1 MPSPSYFSILTADVR
16 YDTGLSD
23 FAKLLYSDITALCNK
38 KGYCDATNDYF
49 ATQFGKSKRTIS
61 ATVGALADAGYIC
74 IEVERDASNAVIA
87 RKIWVQ
93 ANARAAAEKAAAQIS
108 VQPTETKP
116 AAQPVQ
122 ERKEEPAPVQEQPAV
137 QQQPVP
143 AWEEPPAAHDEVPA
157 AEEPAPVAEEPAPV
171 AEEPE
176 EAAPVLPSVQEPE
189 EEPCDEEEPEEEQE
203 PQDMEG
209 MITLRRN
216 ETLPY
221 PEAYEALSSIEKSCV
236 DDILAYAES
245 KEGAKKV
252 VNDKSA
258 SVYYGKKLLVRILLR
273 RDKITARL
281 TVQNN
286 EFIAYTD
293 KEGLNIKA
301 KPVDVRV
308 DTPETI
314 EHIKNIINITYND
327 FYEERARREEEKRE
341 ARREARRL
349 KREAEKKAAEEAAA
363 AQPSAD
369 RQAEAE

>member
-1 MPSPSYFSILTADVR
+1 MTE
-16 YDTGLSD
+16 
-23 FAKLLYSDITALCNK
+23 ALFIVCVVLI
-38 KGYCDATNDYF
+38 C
-49 ATQFGKSKRTIS
+49 
-61 ATVGALADAGYIC
+61 VVALALAVWLIVTLVKGNRKDDAGRVVVVDDTAY
-74 IEVERDASNAVIA
+74 VLVRVGDKAAVA
-87 RKIWVQ
+87 Q
-93 ANARAAAEKAAAQIS
+93 AAAE
-108 VQPTETKP
+108 P
-116 AAQPVQ
+116 ASA
-122 ERKEEPAPVQEQPAV
+122 
-137 QQQPVP
+137 
-143 AWEEPPAAHDEVPA
+143 
-157 AEEPAPVAEEPAPV
+157 EPAPVAQ
-171 AEEPE
+171 EPE
-176 EAAPVLPSVQEPE
+176 EETAPVLPSVQESE
-189 EEPCDEEEPEEEQE
+189 EEPCDEESEEEQE

-369 RQAEAE
+369 QQAEAE

>member
-1 MPSPSYFSILTADVR
+1 MTE
-16 YDTGLSD
+16 
-23 FAKLLYSDITALCNK
+23 ALFIVCVVLI
-38 KGYCDATNDYF
+38 C
-49 ATQFGKSKRTIS
+49 
-61 ATVGALADAGYIC
+61 VVALALAVWLIVTLVKGNRKDDAGRVVVVDDTAY
-74 IEVERDASNAVIA
+74 VLVRVGDKAAVA
-87 RKIWVQ
+87 Q
-93 ANARAAAEKAAAQIS
+93 AAAE
-108 VQPTETKP
+108 
-116 AAQPVQ
+116 
-122 ERKEEPAPVQEQPAV
+122 PAPA
-137 QQQPVP
+137 
-143 AWEEPPAAHDEVPA
+143 
-157 AEEPAPVAEEPAPV
+157 EPAPV

-176 EAAPVLPSVQEPE
+176 EETAPVEPSVQEPE

-203 PQDMEG
+203 PQDVEG

-221 PEAYEALSSIEKSCV
+221 PEAYEALSPIEKSCV

-369 RQAEAE
+369 QQAEAE

>member
-1 MPSPSYFSILTADVR
+1 MTE
-16 YDTGLSD
+16 
-23 FAKLLYSDITALCNK
+23 ALFIVCVVLI
-38 KGYCDATNDYF
+38 C
-49 ATQFGKSKRTIS
+49 
-61 ATVGALADAGYIC
+61 VVALALAVWLIVTLVKGNRKDDAGRVVVVDDTAY
-74 IEVERDASNAVIA
+74 VLVRVGDKAAVA
-87 RKIWVQ
+87 Q
-93 ANARAAAEKAAAQIS
+93 AAA
-108 VQPTETKP
+108 KP
-116 AAQPVQ
+116 ASA
-122 ERKEEPAPVQEQPAV
+122 
-137 QQQPVP
+137 
-143 AWEEPPAAHDEVPA
+143 
-157 AEEPAPVAEEPAPV
+157 EPAPVAQ
-171 AEEPE
+171 EPE
-176 EAAPVLPSVQEPE
+176 EETAPVEPSVQESE
-189 EEPCDEEEPEEEQE
+189 EEPCDEESEEEQE
-203 PQDMEG
+203 PQDVEG

>member
-1 MPSPSYFSILTADVR
+1 MTE
-16 YDTGLSD
+16 
-23 FAKLLYSDITALCNK
+23 ALFIVCVVLI
-38 KGYCDATNDYF
+38 C
-49 ATQFGKSKRTIS
+49 
-61 ATVGALADAGYIC
+61 VVALALAVWLIVTLVKGNRKDDAGRVVVVDDTAY
-74 IEVERDASNAVIA
+74 VLVRVGDKAAVA
-87 RKIWVQ
+87 Q
-93 ANARAAAEKAAAQIS
+93 AAAE
-108 VQPTETKP
+108 P
-116 AAQPVQ
+116 ASA
-122 ERKEEPAPVQEQPAV
+122 
-137 QQQPVP
+137 
-143 AWEEPPAAHDEVPA
+143 
-157 AEEPAPVAEEPAPV
+157 EPAPV

-176 EAAPVLPSVQEPE
+176 EEPAPVEPSVQESE
-189 EEPCDEEEPEEEQE
+189 EEPCDEESEEEQE

-369 RQAEAE
+369 QQAEAE

>member
-1 MPSPSYFSILTADVR
+1 MTE
-16 YDTGLSD
+16 
-23 FAKLLYSDITALCNK
+23 ALFIVCVVLI
-38 KGYCDATNDYF
+38 C
-49 ATQFGKSKRTIS
+49 
-61 ATVGALADAGYIC
+61 VVALALAVWLIVTLVKGNRKDDAGRVVVVDDTAY
-74 IEVERDASNAVIA
+74 VLVRVGDKAAVA
-87 RKIWVQ
+87 Q
-93 ANARAAAEKAAAQIS
+93 AAAE
-108 VQPTETKP
+108 P
-116 AAQPVQ
+116 ASA
-122 ERKEEPAPVQEQPAV
+122 
-137 QQQPVP
+137 
-143 AWEEPPAAHDEVPA
+143 
-157 AEEPAPVAEEPAPV
+157 EPAPVAQ
-171 AEEPE
+171 EPE
-176 EAAPVLPSVQEPE
+176 EETAPVEPSVQESE
-189 EEPCDEEEPEEEQE
+189 EEPCDEESEEEQE

-349 KREAEKKAAEEAAA
+349 KREAEKRAAEEAAA

-369 RQAEAE
+369 QQAETE

>member
-1 MPSPSYFSILTADVR
+1 MTE
-16 YDTGLSD
+16 
-23 FAKLLYSDITALCNK
+23 ALFIVCVVLI
-38 KGYCDATNDYF
+38 C
-49 ATQFGKSKRTIS
+49 
-61 ATVGALADAGYIC
+61 VVALALAVWLIVTLVKGNRKDDAGRVVVVDDTAY
-74 IEVERDASNAVIA
+74 VLVRVGDKAAVA
-87 RKIWVQ
+87 Q
-93 ANARAAAEKAAAQIS
+93 AAAE
-108 VQPTETKP
+108 
-116 AAQPVQ
+116 
-122 ERKEEPAPVQEQPAV
+122 PAPA
-137 QQQPVP
+137 
-143 AWEEPPAAHDEVPA
+143 
-157 AEEPAPVAEEPAPV
+157 EPAPV

-176 EAAPVLPSVQEPE
+176 EETAPVEPSVQESE
-189 EEPCDEEEPEEEQE
+189 EEPCDEESEEEQE

-349 KREAEKKAAEEAAA
+349 KREAEKRAAEEAAA
-363 AQPSAD
+363 AQSSAD
-369 RQAEAE
+369 QQAETK

>member
-1 MPSPSYFSILTADVR
+1 MTE
-16 YDTGLSD
+16 
-23 FAKLLYSDITALCNK
+23 ALFIVCVVLI
-38 KGYCDATNDYF
+38 C
-49 ATQFGKSKRTIS
+49 
-61 ATVGALADAGYIC
+61 VVALALAVWLIVTLVKGNRKDDAGRVVVVDDTAY
-74 IEVERDASNAVIA
+74 VLVRVGDKAAVA
-87 RKIWVQ
+87 Q
-93 ANARAAAEKAAAQIS
+93 AAAE
-108 VQPTETKP
+108 
-116 AAQPVQ
+116 
-122 ERKEEPAPVQEQPAV
+122 PAPA
-137 QQQPVP
+137 
-143 AWEEPPAAHDEVPA
+143 
-157 AEEPAPVAEEPAPV
+157 EPAPVAQ
-171 AEEPE
+171 EPE
-176 EAAPVLPSVQEPE
+176 EETAPVLPSVQESE
-189 EEPCDEEEPEEEQE
+189 EESCDEESEEEQE
-203 PQDMEG
+203 PQDVEG

>member
-1 MPSPSYFSILTADVR
+1 MTE
-16 YDTGLSD
+16 
-23 FAKLLYSDITALCNK
+23 ALFIVCVVLI
-38 KGYCDATNDYF
+38 C
-49 ATQFGKSKRTIS
+49 
-61 ATVGALADAGYIC
+61 VVALALAVWLIVTLVKGNRKDDAGRVVVVDDTAY
-74 IEVERDASNAVIA
+74 VLVRVGDKAAVA
-87 RKIWVQ
+87 Q
-93 ANARAAAEKAAAQIS
+93 AAAE
-108 VQPTETKP
+108 
-116 AAQPVQ
+116 
-122 ERKEEPAPVQEQPAV
+122 PAPA
-137 QQQPVP
+137 
-143 AWEEPPAAHDEVPA
+143 
-157 AEEPAPVAEEPAPV
+157 EPAPVAQ
-171 AEEPE
+171 EPE
-176 EAAPVLPSVQEPE
+176 EETAPVEPSVQEPE
-189 EEPCDEEEPEEEQE
+189 EEPCDEESEEEQE
-203 PQDMEG
+203 PQDVEG

-349 KREAEKKAAEEAAA
+349 KREAEKRAAEEAAA
-363 AQPSAD
+363 AQSSAD
-369 RQAEAE
+369 QQAETK

>member
-1 MPSPSYFSILTADVR
+1 MTE
-16 YDTGLSD
+16 
-23 FAKLLYSDITALCNK
+23 ALFIVCVVLI
-38 KGYCDATNDYF
+38 C
-49 ATQFGKSKRTIS
+49 
-61 ATVGALADAGYIC
+61 VVALALAVWLIVTLVKGNRKDDAGRVVVVDDTAY
-74 IEVERDASNAVIA
+74 VLVRVGDKAAVA
-87 RKIWVQ
+87 Q
-93 ANARAAAEKAAAQIS
+93 AAAE
-108 VQPTETKP
+108 
-116 AAQPVQ
+116 
-122 ERKEEPAPVQEQPAV
+122 PAPA
-137 QQQPVP
+137 
-143 AWEEPPAAHDEVPA
+143 
-157 AEEPAPVAEEPAPV
+157 EPAPVAQ
-171 AEEPE
+171 EPE
-176 EAAPVLPSVQEPE
+176 EETAPVEPSVQEPE
-189 EEPCDEEEPEEEQE
+189 EESCDEESEEEQE
-203 PQDMEG
+203 PQDVEG

>member
-1 MPSPSYFSILTADVR
+1 MTE
-16 YDTGLSD
+16 
-23 FAKLLYSDITALCNK
+23 ALFIVCVVLI
-38 KGYCDATNDYF
+38 C
-49 ATQFGKSKRTIS
+49 
-61 ATVGALADAGYIC
+61 VVALALAVWLIVTLVKGNRKDDAGRVVVVDDTAY
-74 IEVERDASNAVIA
+74 VLVRVGDKAAVA
-87 RKIWVQ
+87 Q
-93 ANARAAAEKAAAQIS
+93 AAAE
-108 VQPTETKP
+108 
-116 AAQPVQ
+116 
-122 ERKEEPAPVQEQPAV
+122 PAPA
-137 QQQPVP
+137 
-143 AWEEPPAAHDEVPA
+143 
-157 AEEPAPVAEEPAPV
+157 EPAPVAQ
-171 AEEPE
+171 EPE
-176 EAAPVLPSVQEPE
+176 EETAPVEPSVQESE
-189 EEPCDEEEPEEEQE
+189 EEPCDEESEEEQE

-369 RQAEAE
+369 QQAETK

>member
-1 MPSPSYFSILTADVR
+1 MTE
-16 YDTGLSD
+16 
-23 FAKLLYSDITALCNK
+23 ALFIVCVVLI
-38 KGYCDATNDYF
+38 C
-49 ATQFGKSKRTIS
+49 
-61 ATVGALADAGYIC
+61 VVALALAVWLIVTLVKGNRKDDAGRVVVVDDTAY
-74 IEVERDASNAVIA
+74 VLVRVGDKAAVA
-87 RKIWVQ
+87 Q
-93 ANARAAAEKAAAQIS
+93 AAAE
-108 VQPTETKP
+108 
-116 AAQPVQ
+116 
-122 ERKEEPAPVQEQPAV
+122 PAPA
-137 QQQPVP
+137 
-143 AWEEPPAAHDEVPA
+143 
-157 AEEPAPVAEEPAPV
+157 EPAPVAQ
-171 AEEPE
+171 EPE
-176 EAAPVLPSVQEPE
+176 EAAPVLPSAQESE
-189 EEPCDEEEPEEEQE
+189 EESCDEEEPEEEQE
-203 PQDMEG
+203 PQDVEG

-221 PEAYEALSSIEKSCV
+221 PEAYEALSPIEKSCV

-369 RQAEAE
+369 QQAEAE

>member
-1 MPSPSYFSILTADVR
+1 MTE
-16 YDTGLSD
+16 
-23 FAKLLYSDITALCNK
+23 ALFIVCVVLI
-38 KGYCDATNDYF
+38 C
-49 ATQFGKSKRTIS
+49 
-61 ATVGALADAGYIC
+61 VVALALAVWLIVTLVKGNRKDDAGRVVVVDDTAY
-74 IEVERDASNAVIA
+74 VLVRVGDKAAVA
-87 RKIWVQ
+87 Q
-93 ANARAAAEKAAAQIS
+93 AAA
-108 VQPTETKP
+108 KP
-116 AAQPVQ
+116 ASA
-122 ERKEEPAPVQEQPAV
+122 
-137 QQQPVP
+137 
-143 AWEEPPAAHDEVPA
+143 
-157 AEEPAPVAEEPAPV
+157 EPAPVAQ
-171 AEEPE
+171 EPE
-176 EAAPVLPSVQEPE
+176 EETAPVEPSVQESE
-189 EEPCDEEEPEEEQE
+189 EEPCDEESEEEQE
-203 PQDMEG
+203 PQDVEG

-363 AQPSAD
+363 AQSSAD
-369 RQAEAE
+369 QQAEAE

>member
-1 MPSPSYFSILTADVR
+1 MTE
-16 YDTGLSD
+16 
-23 FAKLLYSDITALCNK
+23 ALFIVCVVLI
-38 KGYCDATNDYF
+38 C
-49 ATQFGKSKRTIS
+49 
-61 ATVGALADAGYIC
+61 VVALALAVWLIVTLVKGNRKDDAGRVVVVDDTAY
-74 IEVERDASNAVIA
+74 VLVRVGDKAAVA
-87 RKIWVQ
+87 Q
-93 ANARAAAEKAAAQIS
+93 AAAE
-108 VQPTETKP
+108 
-116 AAQPVQ
+116 
-122 ERKEEPAPVQEQPAV
+122 PAPA
-137 QQQPVP
+137 
-143 AWEEPPAAHDEVPA
+143 
-157 AEEPAPVAEEPAPV
+157 EPAPVAQ
-171 AEEPE
+171 EPE
-176 EAAPVLPSVQEPE
+176 EETAPVEPSVQEPE
-189 EEPCDEEEPEEEQE
+189 EESCDEESEEEQE
-203 PQDMEG
+203 PQDVEG

-369 RQAEAE
+369 QQAEAE

>member
-1 MPSPSYFSILTADVR
+1 MTE
-16 YDTGLSD
+16 
-23 FAKLLYSDITALCNK
+23 ALFIVCVVLI
-38 KGYCDATNDYF
+38 C
-49 ATQFGKSKRTIS
+49 
-61 ATVGALADAGYIC
+61 VVALALAVWLIVTLVKGNRKDDAGRVVVVDDTAY
-74 IEVERDASNAVIA
+74 VLVRVGDKAAVA
-87 RKIWVQ
+87 Q
-93 ANARAAAEKAAAQIS
+93 AAAE
-108 VQPTETKP
+108 
-116 AAQPVQ
+116 
-122 ERKEEPAPVQEQPAV
+122 PAPA
-137 QQQPVP
+137 
-143 AWEEPPAAHDEVPA
+143 
-157 AEEPAPVAEEPAPV
+157 EPAPVAQESEETAPV
-171 AEEPE
+171 E
-176 EAAPVLPSVQEPE
+176 PSVQESE
-189 EEPCDEEEPEEEQE
+189 EESCDEEEPEEEQE
-203 PQDMEG
+203 PQDVEG

-221 PEAYEALSSIEKSCV
+221 PEAYEALSPIEKSCV

-369 RQAEAE
+369 QQAEAE

>member
-1 MPSPSYFSILTADVR
+1 MTE
-16 YDTGLSD
+16 
-23 FAKLLYSDITALCNK
+23 ALFIVCVVLI
-38 KGYCDATNDYF
+38 C
-49 ATQFGKSKRTIS
+49 
-61 ATVGALADAGYIC
+61 VVALALAVWLIVTLVKGNRKDDAGRVVVVDDTAY
-74 IEVERDASNAVIA
+74 VLVRVGDKAAVA
-87 RKIWVQ
+87 Q
-93 ANARAAAEKAAAQIS
+93 AAAE
-108 VQPTETKP
+108 
-116 AAQPVQ
+116 
-122 ERKEEPAPVQEQPAV
+122 PAPA
-137 QQQPVP
+137 
-143 AWEEPPAAHDEVPA
+143 
-157 AEEPAPVAEEPAPV
+157 EPAPVAQ
-171 AEEPE
+171 EPE
-176 EAAPVLPSVQEPE
+176 EETAPVEPSVQESE
-189 EEPCDEEEPEEEQE
+189 EEPCDEESEEEQE
-203 PQDMEG
+203 PQDVEG

-369 RQAEAE
+369 QQAEAE

>member
-1 MPSPSYFSILTADVR
+1 MTE
-16 YDTGLSD
+16 
-23 FAKLLYSDITALCNK
+23 ALFIVCVVLI
-38 KGYCDATNDYF
+38 C
-49 ATQFGKSKRTIS
+49 
-61 ATVGALADAGYIC
+61 VVALALAVWLIVTLVKGNRKDDAGRVVVVDDTAY
-74 IEVERDASNAVIA
+74 VLVRVGDKAAVA
-87 RKIWVQ
+87 Q
-93 ANARAAAEKAAAQIS
+93 AAAE
-108 VQPTETKP
+108 P
-116 AAQPVQ
+116 ASA
-122 ERKEEPAPVQEQPAV
+122 
-137 QQQPVP
+137 
-143 AWEEPPAAHDEVPA
+143 
-157 AEEPAPVAEEPAPV
+157 EPAPVAQ
-171 AEEPE
+171 EPE
-176 EAAPVLPSVQEPE
+176 EETAPVEPSVQESE
-189 EEPCDEEEPEEEQE
+189 EEPCDEESEEEQE

-369 RQAEAE
+369 QQAEAE

>member
-1 MPSPSYFSILTADVR
+1 MTE
-16 YDTGLSD
+16 
-23 FAKLLYSDITALCNK
+23 ALFIVCVVLI
-38 KGYCDATNDYF
+38 C
-49 ATQFGKSKRTIS
+49 
-61 ATVGALADAGYIC
+61 VVALALAVWLIVTLVKGNRKDDAGRVVVVDDTAY
-74 IEVERDASNAVIA
+74 VLVRVGDKAAVA
-87 RKIWVQ
+87 Q
-93 ANARAAAEKAAAQIS
+93 AAAE
-108 VQPTETKP
+108 P
-116 AAQPVQ
+116 ASA
-122 ERKEEPAPVQEQPAV
+122 
-137 QQQPVP
+137 
-143 AWEEPPAAHDEVPA
+143 
-157 AEEPAPVAEEPAPV
+157 EPAPV

-176 EAAPVLPSVQEPE
+176 EETAPVEPSVQEPE
-189 EEPCDEEEPEEEQE
+189 EESCDEEEPEEEQE
-203 PQDMEG
+203 PQDVEG

>member
-1 MPSPSYFSILTADVR
+1 MTE
-16 YDTGLSD
+16 
-23 FAKLLYSDITALCNK
+23 ALFIVCVVLI
-38 KGYCDATNDYF
+38 C
-49 ATQFGKSKRTIS
+49 
-61 ATVGALADAGYIC
+61 VVALALAVWLIVTLVKGNRKDDAGRVVVVDDTAY
-74 IEVERDASNAVIA
+74 VLVRVGDKAAVA
-87 RKIWVQ
+87 Q
-93 ANARAAAEKAAAQIS
+93 AAAE
-108 VQPTETKP
+108 
-116 AAQPVQ
+116 
-122 ERKEEPAPVQEQPAV
+122 PAPA
-137 QQQPVP
+137 
-143 AWEEPPAAHDEVPA
+143 
-157 AEEPAPVAEEPAPV
+157 EPAPVAQ
-171 AEEPE
+171 EPE
-176 EAAPVLPSVQEPE
+176 ETAPVLPSAQESAE
-189 EEPCDEEEPEEEQE
+189 ESCDEESEEEQE
-203 PQDMEG
+203 PQDVEG

-245 KEGAKKV
+245 KEGVKKV

>member
-1 MPSPSYFSILTADVR
+1 MTE
-16 YDTGLSD
+16 
-23 FAKLLYSDITALCNK
+23 ALFIVCVVLI
-38 KGYCDATNDYF
+38 C
-49 ATQFGKSKRTIS
+49 
-61 ATVGALADAGYIC
+61 VVALALAVWLIVTLVKGNRKDDAGRVVVVDDTAY
-74 IEVERDASNAVIA
+74 VLVRVGDKAAVA
-87 RKIWVQ
+87 Q
-93 ANARAAAEKAAAQIS
+93 AAA
-108 VQPTETKP
+108 KP
-116 AAQPVQ
+116 ASA
-122 ERKEEPAPVQEQPAV
+122 
-137 QQQPVP
+137 
-143 AWEEPPAAHDEVPA
+143 
-157 AEEPAPVAEEPAPV
+157 EPAPVAQ
-171 AEEPE
+171 EPE
-176 EAAPVLPSVQEPE
+176 EETAPVEPSVQESE
-189 EEPCDEEEPEEEQE
+189 EEPCDEESEEEQE

-369 RQAEAE
+369 QQAEAE

>member
-1 MPSPSYFSILTADVR
+1 MTE
-16 YDTGLSD
+16 
-23 FAKLLYSDITALCNK
+23 ALFIVCVVLI
-38 KGYCDATNDYF
+38 C
-49 ATQFGKSKRTIS
+49 
-61 ATVGALADAGYIC
+61 VVALALAVWLIVTLVKGNRKDDAGRVVVVDDTAY
-74 IEVERDASNAVIA
+74 VLVRVGDKAAVA
-87 RKIWVQ
+87 Q
-93 ANARAAAEKAAAQIS
+93 AAAE
-108 VQPTETKP
+108 
-116 AAQPVQ
+116 
-122 ERKEEPAPVQEQPAV
+122 PAPA
-137 QQQPVP
+137 
-143 AWEEPPAAHDEVPA
+143 
-157 AEEPAPVAEEPAPV
+157 EPAPVAQ
-171 AEEPE
+171 EPE
-176 EAAPVLPSVQEPE
+176 EETAPVEPSVQESE
-189 EEPCDEEEPEEEQE
+189 EEPCDEESEEEQE
-203 PQDMEG
+203 PQDVEG

-363 AQPSAD
+363 AQSSAD
-369 RQAEAE
+369 QQAEAE

>member
-1 MPSPSYFSILTADVR
+1 MTE
-16 YDTGLSD
+16 
-23 FAKLLYSDITALCNK
+23 ALFIVCVVLI
-38 KGYCDATNDYF
+38 C
-49 ATQFGKSKRTIS
+49 
-61 ATVGALADAGYIC
+61 VVALALAVWLIVTLVKGNRKDDAGRVVVVDDTAY
-74 IEVERDASNAVIA
+74 VLVRVGDKAAVA
-87 RKIWVQ
+87 Q
-93 ANARAAAEKAAAQIS
+93 AAAE
-108 VQPTETKP
+108 
-116 AAQPVQ
+116 
-122 ERKEEPAPVQEQPAV
+122 PAPA
-137 QQQPVP
+137 
-143 AWEEPPAAHDEVPA
+143 
-157 AEEPAPVAEEPAPV
+157 EPAPVAQ
-171 AEEPE
+171 EPE
-176 EAAPVLPSVQEPE
+176 EETAPVEPSVQEPE
-189 EEPCDEEEPEEEQE
+189 EESCDEESEEEQE
-203 PQDMEG
+203 PQDVEG

-369 RQAEAE
+369 RQAETK

>member
-1 MPSPSYFSILTADVR
+1 MTE
-16 YDTGLSD
+16 
-23 FAKLLYSDITALCNK
+23 ALFIVCVVLI
-38 KGYCDATNDYF
+38 C
-49 ATQFGKSKRTIS
+49 
-61 ATVGALADAGYIC
+61 VVALALAVWLIVTLVKGNRKDDAGRVVVVDDTAY
-74 IEVERDASNAVIA
+74 VLVRVGDKAAVA
-87 RKIWVQ
+87 Q
-93 ANARAAAEKAAAQIS
+93 AAAE
-108 VQPTETKP
+108 
-116 AAQPVQ
+116 
-122 ERKEEPAPVQEQPAV
+122 PAPA
-137 QQQPVP
+137 
-143 AWEEPPAAHDEVPA
+143 
-157 AEEPAPVAEEPAPV
+157 EPAPVAEESEETAPV
-171 AEEPE
+171 Q
-176 EAAPVLPSVQEPE
+176 PSVQEPE
-189 EEPCDEEEPEEEQE
+189 EEPCDEEEAEEEQE
-203 PQDMEG
+203 PQDVEG

-369 RQAEAE
+369 QQAEAE

>member
-1 MPSPSYFSILTADVR
+1 MTE
-16 YDTGLSD
+16 
-23 FAKLLYSDITALCNK
+23 ALFIVCVVLI
-38 KGYCDATNDYF
+38 C
-49 ATQFGKSKRTIS
+49 
-61 ATVGALADAGYIC
+61 VVALALAVWLIVTLVKGNRKDDAGRVVVVDDTAY
-74 IEVERDASNAVIA
+74 VLVRVGDKAAVA
-87 RKIWVQ
+87 Q
-93 ANARAAAEKAAAQIS
+93 AAAE
-108 VQPTETKP
+108 
-116 AAQPVQ
+116 
-122 ERKEEPAPVQEQPAV
+122 PAPA
-137 QQQPVP
+137 
-143 AWEEPPAAHDEVPA
+143 
-157 AEEPAPVAEEPAPV
+157 EPAPV

-176 EAAPVLPSVQEPE
+176 EETAPVEPSVQESE
-189 EEPCDEEEPEEEQE
+189 EEPCDEESEEEQE
-203 PQDMEG
+203 PQDVEG

-216 ETLPY
+216 EMLPY

-369 RQAEAE
+369 QQAETK

>member
-1 MPSPSYFSILTADVR
+1 MTE
-16 YDTGLSD
+16 
-23 FAKLLYSDITALCNK
+23 ALFIVCVVLI
-38 KGYCDATNDYF
+38 C
-49 ATQFGKSKRTIS
+49 
-61 ATVGALADAGYIC
+61 VVALALAVWLIVTLVKGNRKDDAGRVVVVDDTAY
-74 IEVERDASNAVIA
+74 VLVRVGDKAAVA
-87 RKIWVQ
+87 Q
-93 ANARAAAEKAAAQIS
+93 AAAE
-108 VQPTETKP
+108 
-116 AAQPVQ
+116 
-122 ERKEEPAPVQEQPAV
+122 PAPA
-137 QQQPVP
+137 
-143 AWEEPPAAHDEVPA
+143 
-157 AEEPAPVAEEPAPV
+157 EPAPVAQESEETAPV
-171 AEEPE
+171 EPS
-176 EAAPVLPSVQEPE
+176 AQEPE
-189 EEPCDEEEPEEEQE
+189 EESCDEEEPEEEQE
-203 PQDMEG
+203 PQDVEG

-349 KREAEKKAAEEAAA
+349 KREAEKRAAEEAAA
-363 AQPSAD
+363 AQSSAD
-369 RQAEAE
+369 QQAETK

>member
-1 MPSPSYFSILTADVR
+1 MTE
-16 YDTGLSD
+16 
-23 FAKLLYSDITALCNK
+23 ALFIVCVVLI
-38 KGYCDATNDYF
+38 C
-49 ATQFGKSKRTIS
+49 
-61 ATVGALADAGYIC
+61 VVALALAVWLIVTLVKGNRKDDAGRVVVVDDTAY
-74 IEVERDASNAVIA
+74 VLVRVGDKAAVA
-87 RKIWVQ
+87 Q
-93 ANARAAAEKAAAQIS
+93 AAAE
-108 VQPTETKP
+108 P
-116 AAQPVQ
+116 ASA
-122 ERKEEPAPVQEQPAV
+122 
-137 QQQPVP
+137 
-143 AWEEPPAAHDEVPA
+143 
-157 AEEPAPVAEEPAPV
+157 EPAPVAQ
-171 AEEPE
+171 EPE
-176 EAAPVLPSVQEPE
+176 ETAPVLPSAQESAE
-189 EEPCDEEEPEEEQE
+189 ESCDEESEEEQE
-203 PQDMEG
+203 PQDVEG

-369 RQAEAE
+369 QQAEAE

>member
-1 MPSPSYFSILTADVR
+1 MTE
-16 YDTGLSD
+16 
-23 FAKLLYSDITALCNK
+23 ALFIVCVVLI
-38 KGYCDATNDYF
+38 C
-49 ATQFGKSKRTIS
+49 
-61 ATVGALADAGYIC
+61 VVALALAVWLIVTLVKGNRKDDAGRVVVVDDTAY
-74 IEVERDASNAVIA
+74 VLVRVGDKAAVA
-87 RKIWVQ
+87 Q
-93 ANARAAAEKAAAQIS
+93 AAAE
-108 VQPTETKP
+108 P
-116 AAQPVQ
+116 ASA
-122 ERKEEPAPVQEQPAV
+122 
-137 QQQPVP
+137 
-143 AWEEPPAAHDEVPA
+143 
-157 AEEPAPVAEEPAPV
+157 EPAPVAK
-171 AEEPE
+171 EPE
-176 EAAPVLPSVQEPE
+176 EETAPVEPSVQESE
-189 EEPCDEEEPEEEQE
+189 EEPCDEESEEEQE

-314 EHIKNIINITYND
+314 EHIKNIINITYGYVTTN
-327 FYEERARREEEKRE
+327 
-341 ARREARRL
+341 
-349 KREAEKKAAEEAAA
+349 
-363 AQPSAD
+363 S
-369 RQAEAE
+369 

>member
-1 MPSPSYFSILTADVR
+1 MTE
-16 YDTGLSD
+16 
-23 FAKLLYSDITALCNK
+23 ALFIVCVVLI
-38 KGYCDATNDYF
+38 C
-49 ATQFGKSKRTIS
+49 
-61 ATVGALADAGYIC
+61 VVALALAVWLIVTLVKGNRKDDAGRVVVVDDTAY
-74 IEVERDASNAVIA
+74 VLVRVGDKAAVA
-87 RKIWVQ
+87 Q
-93 ANARAAAEKAAAQIS
+93 AAAE
-108 VQPTETKP
+108 P
-116 AAQPVQ
+116 ASA
-122 ERKEEPAPVQEQPAV
+122 
-137 QQQPVP
+137 
-143 AWEEPPAAHDEVPA
+143 
-157 AEEPAPVAEEPAPV
+157 EPAPVAQ
-171 AEEPE
+171 EPE
-176 EAAPVLPSVQEPE
+176 EETAPVEPSVQESE
-189 EEPCDEEEPEEEQE
+189 EEPCDEESEEEQE
-203 PQDMEG
+203 PQDVEG

-369 RQAEAE
+369 QQAEAE

>member
-1 MPSPSYFSILTADVR
+1 MTE
-16 YDTGLSD
+16 
-23 FAKLLYSDITALCNK
+23 ALFIVCVVLI
-38 KGYCDATNDYF
+38 C
-49 ATQFGKSKRTIS
+49 
-61 ATVGALADAGYIC
+61 VVALALAVWLIVTLVKGNRKDDAGRVVVVDDTAY
-74 IEVERDASNAVIA
+74 VLVRVGDKAAVA
-87 RKIWVQ
+87 Q
-93 ANARAAAEKAAAQIS
+93 AAAE
-108 VQPTETKP
+108 
-116 AAQPVQ
+116 
-122 ERKEEPAPVQEQPAV
+122 PAPA
-137 QQQPVP
+137 
-143 AWEEPPAAHDEVPA
+143 
-157 AEEPAPVAEEPAPV
+157 EPAPVAQ
-171 AEEPE
+171 EPE
-176 EAAPVLPSVQEPE
+176 EETAPVEPSAQESE
-189 EEPCDEEEPEEEQE
+189 EEPCDEESEEEQE
-203 PQDMEG
+203 PQDVEG

>member
-1 MPSPSYFSILTADVR
+1 MTE
-16 YDTGLSD
+16 
-23 FAKLLYSDITALCNK
+23 ALFIVCVVLI
-38 KGYCDATNDYF
+38 C
-49 ATQFGKSKRTIS
+49 
-61 ATVGALADAGYIC
+61 VVALALAVWLIVTLVKGNRKDDAARVVVVDDTAYVLVRVG
-74 IEVERDASNAVIA
+74 DKAAVA
-87 RKIWVQ
+87 Q
-93 ANARAAAEKAAAQIS
+93 AAAE
-108 VQPTETKP
+108 
-116 AAQPVQ
+116 
-122 ERKEEPAPVQEQPAV
+122 PAPA
-137 QQQPVP
+137 
-143 AWEEPPAAHDEVPA
+143 
-157 AEEPAPVAEEPAPV
+157 EPAPV

-176 EAAPVLPSVQEPE
+176 EEPAPVEPSVQESE
-189 EEPCDEEEPEEEQE
+189 EEPCDEESEEEQE

-369 RQAEAE
+369 QQAEAE

>member
-1 MPSPSYFSILTADVR
+1 MTE
-16 YDTGLSD
+16 
-23 FAKLLYSDITALCNK
+23 ALFIVCVVLI
-38 KGYCDATNDYF
+38 C
-49 ATQFGKSKRTIS
+49 
-61 ATVGALADAGYIC
+61 VVALALAVWLIVTLVKGNRKDDAGRVVVVDDTAY
-74 IEVERDASNAVIA
+74 VLVRVGDKAAVA
-87 RKIWVQ
+87 Q
-93 ANARAAAEKAAAQIS
+93 AAAE
-108 VQPTETKP
+108 P
-116 AAQPVQ
+116 ASA
-122 ERKEEPAPVQEQPAV
+122 
-137 QQQPVP
+137 
-143 AWEEPPAAHDEVPA
+143 
-157 AEEPAPVAEEPAPV
+157 EPAPV

-286 EFIAYTD
+286 EFIASTD

>member
-1 MPSPSYFSILTADVR
+1 MTE
-16 YDTGLSD
+16 
-23 FAKLLYSDITALCNK
+23 ALFIVCVVLI
-38 KGYCDATNDYF
+38 C
-49 ATQFGKSKRTIS
+49 
-61 ATVGALADAGYIC
+61 VVALALAVWLIVTLVKGNRKDDAGRVVVVDDTAY
-74 IEVERDASNAVIA
+74 VLVRVGDKAAVA
-87 RKIWVQ
+87 Q
-93 ANARAAAEKAAAQIS
+93 AAAE
-108 VQPTETKP
+108 
-116 AAQPVQ
+116 
-122 ERKEEPAPVQEQPAV
+122 PAPA
-137 QQQPVP
+137 
-143 AWEEPPAAHDEVPA
+143 
-157 AEEPAPVAEEPAPV
+157 EPAPVAQ
-171 AEEPE
+171 EPE
-176 EAAPVLPSVQEPE
+176 EETAPVEPSVQEPE
-189 EEPCDEEEPEEEQE
+189 EESCDEESEEEQE
-203 PQDMEG
+203 PQDVEG

-349 KREAEKKAAEEAAA
+349 KREAEKRAAEEAAA
-363 AQPSAD
+363 AQSSAD
-369 RQAEAE
+369 QQAEAE

>member
-1 MPSPSYFSILTADVR
+1 MTE
-16 YDTGLSD
+16 
-23 FAKLLYSDITALCNK
+23 ALFIVCVVLI
-38 KGYCDATNDYF
+38 C
-49 ATQFGKSKRTIS
+49 
-61 ATVGALADAGYIC
+61 VVALALAVWLIVTLVKGNRKDDAGRVVVVDDTAY
-74 IEVERDASNAVIA
+74 VLVRVGDKAAVA
-87 RKIWVQ
+87 Q
-93 ANARAAAEKAAAQIS
+93 AAAE
-108 VQPTETKP
+108 
-116 AAQPVQ
+116 
-122 ERKEEPAPVQEQPAV
+122 PAPA
-137 QQQPVP
+137 
-143 AWEEPPAAHDEVPA
+143 
-157 AEEPAPVAEEPAPV
+157 EPAPVAQ
-171 AEEPE
+171 EPE
-176 EAAPVLPSVQEPE
+176 EETAPVEPSVQESE
-189 EEPCDEEEPEEEQE
+189 EEPCDEESEEEQE

-369 RQAEAE
+369 QQAEAE

>member
-1 MPSPSYFSILTADVR
+1 MTE
-16 YDTGLSD
+16 
-23 FAKLLYSDITALCNK
+23 ALFIVCVVLI
-38 KGYCDATNDYF
+38 C
-49 ATQFGKSKRTIS
+49 
-61 ATVGALADAGYIC
+61 VVALALAVWLIVTLVKGNRKDDAGRVVVVDDTAY
-74 IEVERDASNAVIA
+74 VLVRVGDKAAVA
-87 RKIWVQ
+87 Q
-93 ANARAAAEKAAAQIS
+93 AAAE
-108 VQPTETKP
+108 
-116 AAQPVQ
+116 
-122 ERKEEPAPVQEQPAV
+122 PAPA
-137 QQQPVP
+137 
-143 AWEEPPAAHDEVPA
+143 
-157 AEEPAPVAEEPAPV
+157 EPAPVAQESEETAPV
-171 AEEPE
+171 EPS
-176 EAAPVLPSVQEPE
+176 AQEPE
-189 EEPCDEEEPEEEQE
+189 EESCDEEEPEEEQE
-203 PQDMEG
+203 PQDVEG

-363 AQPSAD
+363 AQSSAD
-369 RQAEAE
+369 QQAETK

>member
-1 MPSPSYFSILTADVR
+1 MTE
-16 YDTGLSD
+16 
-23 FAKLLYSDITALCNK
+23 ALFIVCVVLI
-38 KGYCDATNDYF
+38 C
-49 ATQFGKSKRTIS
+49 
-61 ATVGALADAGYIC
+61 VVALALAVWLIVTLVKGNRKDDAGRVVVVDDTAY
-74 IEVERDASNAVIA
+74 VLVRVGDKAAVA
-87 RKIWVQ
+87 Q
-93 ANARAAAEKAAAQIS
+93 AAAE
-108 VQPTETKP
+108 
-116 AAQPVQ
+116 
-122 ERKEEPAPVQEQPAV
+122 PAPA
-137 QQQPVP
+137 
-143 AWEEPPAAHDEVPA
+143 
-157 AEEPAPVAEEPAPV
+157 EPAPV

-176 EAAPVLPSVQEPE
+176 EEPAPVEPSVQESE
-189 EEPCDEEEPEEEQE
+189 EEPCDEESEEEQE

-369 RQAEAE
+369 QQAEAE

>member
-1 MPSPSYFSILTADVR
+1 MTE
-16 YDTGLSD
+16 
-23 FAKLLYSDITALCNK
+23 ALFIVCVVLI
-38 KGYCDATNDYF
+38 C
-49 ATQFGKSKRTIS
+49 
-61 ATVGALADAGYIC
+61 VVALALAVWLIVTLVKGNRKDDAGRVVVVDDTAY
-74 IEVERDASNAVIA
+74 VLVRVGDKAAVA
-87 RKIWVQ
+87 Q
-93 ANARAAAEKAAAQIS
+93 AAAE
-108 VQPTETKP
+108 P
-116 AAQPVQ
+116 ASA
-122 ERKEEPAPVQEQPAV
+122 
-137 QQQPVP
+137 
-143 AWEEPPAAHDEVPA
+143 
-157 AEEPAPVAEEPAPV
+157 EPAPVAQ
-171 AEEPE
+171 EPE
-176 EAAPVLPSVQEPE
+176 EETAPVEPSVQESE
-189 EEPCDEEEPEEEQE
+189 EEPCDEESEEEQE

-369 RQAEAE
+369 QQAETE

>member
-1 MPSPSYFSILTADVR
+1 MTE
-16 YDTGLSD
+16 
-23 FAKLLYSDITALCNK
+23 ALFIVCVVLI
-38 KGYCDATNDYF
+38 C
-49 ATQFGKSKRTIS
+49 
-61 ATVGALADAGYIC
+61 VVALALAVWLIVTLVKGNRKDDAGRVVVVDDTAY
-74 IEVERDASNAVIA
+74 VLVRVGDKAAVA
-87 RKIWVQ
+87 Q
-93 ANARAAAEKAAAQIS
+93 AAAE
-108 VQPTETKP
+108 
-116 AAQPVQ
+116 
-122 ERKEEPAPVQEQPAV
+122 PAPA
-137 QQQPVP
+137 
-143 AWEEPPAAHDEVPA
+143 
-157 AEEPAPVAEEPAPV
+157 EPAPVAQ
-171 AEEPE
+171 EPE
-176 EAAPVLPSVQEPE
+176 EETAPVEPSVQEPE
-189 EEPCDEEEPEEEQE
+189 EESCDEESEEEQE
-203 PQDMEG
+203 PQDVEG

-349 KREAEKKAAEEAAA
+349 KREAEKRAAEEAAA
-363 AQPSAD
+363 AQSSAD
-369 RQAEAE
+369 QQAETK

>member
-1 MPSPSYFSILTADVR
+1 MTE
-16 YDTGLSD
+16 
-23 FAKLLYSDITALCNK
+23 ALFIVCVVLI
-38 KGYCDATNDYF
+38 C
-49 ATQFGKSKRTIS
+49 
-61 ATVGALADAGYIC
+61 VVALALAVWLIVTLVKGNRKDDAGRVVVVDDTAY
-74 IEVERDASNAVIA
+74 VLVRVGDKAAVA
-87 RKIWVQ
+87 Q
-93 ANARAAAEKAAAQIS
+93 AAAE
-108 VQPTETKP
+108 P
-116 AAQPVQ
+116 ASA
-122 ERKEEPAPVQEQPAV
+122 
-137 QQQPVP
+137 
-143 AWEEPPAAHDEVPA
+143 
-157 AEEPAPVAEEPAPV
+157 EPAPVAQ
-171 AEEPE
+171 EPE
-176 EAAPVLPSVQEPE
+176 EETAPVEPSVQESE
-189 EEPCDEEEPEEEQE
+189 EEPCDEESEEEQE

-349 KREAEKKAAEEAAA
+349 KREAEKRAAEEAAA
-363 AQPSAD
+363 AQSSAD
-369 RQAEAE
+369 QQAEAE

>member
-1 MPSPSYFSILTADVR
+1 MTE
-16 YDTGLSD
+16 
-23 FAKLLYSDITALCNK
+23 ALFIVCVVLI
-38 KGYCDATNDYF
+38 C
-49 ATQFGKSKRTIS
+49 
-61 ATVGALADAGYIC
+61 VVALALAVWLIVTLVKGNRKDDAGRVVVVDDTAY
-74 IEVERDASNAVIA
+74 VLVRVGDKAAVA
-87 RKIWVQ
+87 Q
-93 ANARAAAEKAAAQIS
+93 AAAE
-108 VQPTETKP
+108 
-116 AAQPVQ
+116 
-122 ERKEEPAPVQEQPAV
+122 PAPA
-137 QQQPVP
+137 
-143 AWEEPPAAHDEVPA
+143 
-157 AEEPAPVAEEPAPV
+157 EPAPVAQ
-171 AEEPE
+171 EPE
-176 EAAPVLPSVQEPE
+176 EETAPVEPSVQEPE
-189 EEPCDEEEPEEEQE
+189 EESCDEESEEEQE
-203 PQDMEG
+203 PQDVEG

-349 KREAEKKAAEEAAA
+349 KREAEKRAAEEAAA

-369 RQAEAE
+369 QQAEAE

>member
-1 MPSPSYFSILTADVR
+1 MTE
-16 YDTGLSD
+16 
-23 FAKLLYSDITALCNK
+23 ALFIVCVVLI
-38 KGYCDATNDYF
+38 C
-49 ATQFGKSKRTIS
+49 
-61 ATVGALADAGYIC
+61 VVALALAVWLIVTLVKGNRKDDAGRVVVVDDTAY
-74 IEVERDASNAVIA
+74 VLVRVGDKAAVA
-87 RKIWVQ
+87 Q
-93 ANARAAAEKAAAQIS
+93 AAAE
-108 VQPTETKP
+108 P
-116 AAQPVQ
+116 ASA
-122 ERKEEPAPVQEQPAV
+122 
-137 QQQPVP
+137 
-143 AWEEPPAAHDEVPA
+143 
-157 AEEPAPVAEEPAPV
+157 EPAPVAQ
-171 AEEPE
+171 EPE
-176 EAAPVLPSVQEPE
+176 EETAPVEPSVQESE
-189 EEPCDEEEPEEEQE
+189 EEPCDEESEEEQE
-203 PQDMEG
+203 PQDVEG

-349 KREAEKKAAEEAAA
+349 KREAEKRAAEEAAA
-363 AQPSAD
+363 AQSSAD
-369 RQAEAE
+369 QQAETK